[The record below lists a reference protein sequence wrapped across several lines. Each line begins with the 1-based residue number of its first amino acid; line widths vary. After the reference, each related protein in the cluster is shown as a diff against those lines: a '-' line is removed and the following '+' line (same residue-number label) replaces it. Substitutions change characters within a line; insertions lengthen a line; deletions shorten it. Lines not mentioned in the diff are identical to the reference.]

1 MKMRIL
7 GKFEVIEPYAA
18 VFIRDIDSIAFS
30 DLHLGYE
37 GIMAENGV
45 FLPRVQ
51 FEKEVEVVK
60 GILEK
65 QRAKRVI
72 INGDIKHEFSETSYH
87 EYKEDSGILG
97 LKSFQDHLVCCLLRV
112 SMTFPRYV
120 LPHPQHTTS

>member
-1 MKMRIL
+1 MRIL
-7 GKFEVIEPYAA
+7 GKFEVIEPYPA
-18 VFIRDIDSIAFS
+18 VFLRDIDSIAFS

-51 FEKEVEVVK
+51 FEKEVEIVK

-72 INGDIKHEFSETSYH
+72 INGDIKDEFLSP
-87 EYKEDSGILG
+87 
-97 LKSFQDHLVCCLLRV
+97 LLRDYV
-112 SMTFPRYV
+112 DVDGLGVMGTTQETGCLEFPDLGV
-120 LPHPQHTTS
+120 LRKQTR